1 MNPKRQSK
9 TSPVPARTDLSGWR
23 PGHPGVD
30 ENGFIIIAVIALVA
44 ILALV
49 GTVAVMTTTTE
60 IKISSNYKTGV
71 QAFHAAQAGVNE
83 ARARLRG
90 PSTSSVYI
98 GDTTSPPYSE
108 LWSVYVGTSSSWKT
122 SDDPDRD
129 DSYDNIGEDSL
140 QSDISYWV
148 KVRHKRTADLVGS
161 ETPEDYGSANDIIY
175 YGYGTST
182 STTLKQFTT
191 DGNPYMGSPVEI
203 ITSYGSSGSGSGI
216 IEIQAIKLSGPPVVA
231 ALYGKDVAGVGNI
244 TIVGNDNAAC
254 NPGSAD
260 LPAVGYVTS
269 VGFVGSPSLTSNVAE
284 TQPTPEL
291 ELEAQVTALESM
303 KTVTLT
309 GDQTN
314 YTVGSDSNY
323 EIVYCDATIL
333 PPDPEAK
340 LDLTTLGLG
349 GYGTLVV
356 KGNLS
361 FTGNIIWHGLIIA
374 TGSITFS
381 GSGNQEIYGAVMG
394 GEVVELNGTP
404 KIYYDSC
411 EIDKANGSYRY
422 STFRWKDKKLD

>member
-9 TSPVPARTDLSGWR
+9 TSPVPARTDLSGWQ
-23 PGHPGVD
+23 PGHPGGG
-30 ENGFIIIAVIALVA
+30 ENGFIIIAVIALIA

-49 GTVAVMTTTTE
+49 GTVAVLTTTTE

-71 QAFHAAQAGVNE
+71 QAFHAAQAGADE

-98 GDTTSPPYSE
+98 GDTTSSPYNE
-108 LWSVYVGTSSSWKT
+108 LWSVYVGTSSSWET

-161 ETPEDYGSANDIIY
+161 ETPEDYGSASDIIY

-231 ALYGKDVAGVGNI
+231 ALYGKEVEGSGNI
-244 TIVGNDNAAC
+244 EIVGNDNAAC

-260 LPAVGYVTS
+260 LPAVGYATS
-269 VGFVGSPSLTSNVAE
+269 VDFVGSPELTSTVAE
-284 TQPTPEL
+284 TQITPEL
-291 ELEAQVTALESM
+291 ELEEQVNALESM

-314 YTVGSDSNY
+314 YTVGSGSNY
-323 EIVYCDATIL
+323 EVVYCDATIL
-333 PPDPEAK
+333 SPDAE
-340 LDLTTLGLG
+340 LDLTTQNDG
-349 GYGTLVV
+349 GFGTLVV
-356 KGNLS
+356 EGNLS
-361 FTGNIIWHGLIIA
+361 FTGNIKWHGLIIA
-374 TGSITFS
+374 SGSVTFS
-381 GSGNQEIYGAVMG
+381 GGGTKEIYGAVMG
-394 GEVVELNGTP
+394 NEVVDLVGTV